1 MSEFASVTFWTALV
15 SGAILAGMPLLL
27 AGLGETIAER
37 SGLLTI
43 GLEGYM
49 LFGGYVG
56 FVAALYSHSSA
67 AGLLASLGAGMAAS
81 LIMLFLC
88 VRWRVDQ
95 IVVGIGILFLFE
107 GITSVAQRAQFGT
120 TYPRLGNVPT
130 VKIPLLD
137 RIPVLGPSLFS
148 QPLVVYLSFVLVV
161 VIWWVL
167 KYTNVGLSL
176 RAAGERPEALDVSGV
191 SVTNVRSIAALI
203 TGALGGLGGGYMAI
217 IGAGIFVPF
226 MTHGAGFIAIVV
238 AMLGRGKP
246 GLVVVGAFVFGL
258 TVSVGTALQIVGVT
272 ISTDFINMLPFL
284 AVMLALVLLARRSA
298 LPAAL
303 GIPYKREGQT

>member
-1 MSEFASVTFWTALV
+1 MTEAFWTALIA
-15 SGAILAGMPLLL
+15 GAILAGMPLLL
-27 AGLGETIAER
+27 GGLGETIAER
-37 SGLLTI
+37 AGLLTI

-67 AGLLASLGAGMAAS
+67 VGLIASVVAGVVAS
-81 LIMLFLC
+81 LIMMFFC

-120 TYPRLGNVPT
+120 TYPRLGNVPV

-137 RIPVLGPSLFS
+137 RIPGFGPSLFS
-148 QPLVVYLSFVLVV
+148 QPLIVYLSFLLVV

-176 RAAGERPEALDVSGV
+176 RAAGEKPKALDVSGV
-191 SVTNVRSIAALI
+191 SVVKVRSVAALI
-203 TGALGGLGGGYMAI
+203 TGALAGLGGGYMAI

-226 MTHGAGFIAIVV
+226 MTHGAGFISIVV
-238 AMLGRGKP
+238 AMLGRGKS
-246 GLVVVGAFVFGL
+246 GLVLVGAFIFGL
-258 TVSVGTALQIVGVT
+258 TVSVGTALQIVGVS
-272 ISTDFINMLPFL
+272 ISTDIINMLPFL
-284 AVMLALVLLARRSA
+284 IVMLALVLLARQSVLPGA
-298 LPAAL
+298 LAV
-303 GIPYKREGQT
+303 PYKREGH

>member
-1 MSEFASVTFWTALV
+1 MSEFSSAVFWTALI

-27 AGLGETIAER
+27 GGLGETIAER
-37 SGLLTI
+37 AGLLTI

-56 FVAALYSHSSA
+56 FVVALYSHSSA
-67 AGLLASLGAGMAAS
+67 AGLIAGLVAGMVGS
-81 LIMLFLC
+81 LIMMFLC
-88 VRWRVDQ
+88 VRWGLDQ

-107 GITSVAQRAQFGT
+107 GMTSVAQRAQFGT
-120 TYPRLGNVPT
+120 TYPRLGNVPV

-137 RIPVLGPSLFS
+137 RIPAVGASLFS
-148 QPLVVYLSFVLVV
+148 QPLVVYLSFLLVV

-167 KYTNVGLSL
+167 KYTNAGLSL
-176 RAAGERPEALDVSGV
+176 RAAGEKPKALDVSGV
-191 SVTNVRSIAALI
+191 SVLKVRSIAALI
-203 TGALGGLGGGYMAI
+203 TGALGGLAGAYMAI

-226 MTHGAGFIAIVV
+226 MTKGAGFISIVV

-246 GLVVVGAFVFGL
+246 GLVVVGAFIFGL
-258 TVSVGTALQIVGVT
+258 TVSVGTALQIVGVS

-284 AVMLALVLLARRSA
+284 IVMAALILLARRSV

-303 GIPYKREGQT
+303 AIPYKREGH